1 MAAPVTFDE
10 LFSLEPAGDDTF
22 RAISAEYPWGQVYG
36 GQVAAQGLLA
46 AGLTTEFVY
55 EPHSLHAISCVSG
68 TMASRSSSRSTVS
81 VMGRR
86 SSPGVSSPD
95 SPTA

>member
-55 EPHSLHAISCVSG
+55 EPHSLHVFRAYREPWRADRV
-68 TMASRSSSRSTVS
+68 R
-81 VMGRR
+81 GR
-86 SSPGVSSPD
+86 PCP
-95 SPTA
+95 